1 MSANIAAQ
9 QSFAKRLATV
19 LRRYEHEG
27 YGDKAGLAD
36 KVGEESRDLN
46 RWAEGTK
53 MPAHVLTALLGE
65 LPRHLAD
72 YLIAP
77 SGLRLV
83 CKDQPGTANALK
95 AAAVASEFSRDV
107 AERAA
112 DGDWDHRDEEAARLH
127 AQRVITDL
135 QSVAGE

>member
-1 MSANIAAQ
+1 MSSNLAAQ
-9 QSFAKRLATV
+9 QSFAKRLSTV

-27 YGDKAGLAD
+27 HGDKAGLAD
-36 KVGEESRDLN
+36 KVGEEARDLS

-77 SGLRLV
+77 CGLRLV
-83 CKDQPGTANALK
+83 RKDEPGTANALK
-95 AAAVASEFSRDV
+95 AAAAASEFSRDV
-107 AERAA
+107 ADRAA
-112 DGDWDHRDEEAARLH
+112 DGDWSHTDEEAARLH

-135 QSVAGE
+135 QPIAGE